1 MEQVIADVKTI
12 SLGNKQ
18 FYRPGVVGDKAVDLR
33 AARLP
38 GEYRRGA
45 LKVDTELGFPQGGPT
60 LRKLE
65 SYPQVLDLCFGAYG
79 ESSEGVRSLM
89 DKMVE
94 SRLKNLG
101 LRRGSPESSKEL
113 GIVTGLLRRRLS
125 SAVMRAN
132 VRCLLERLVLV
143 GEGQGQAGRRRQW
156 ARAEE
161 ERARQE
167 REAQWMV
174 KITGKNLARRG
185 DFPTL

>member
-1 MEQVIADVKTI
+1 
-12 SLGNKQ
+12 
-18 FYRPGVVGDKAVDLR
+18 
-33 AARLP
+33 
-38 GEYRRGA
+38 
-45 LKVDTELGFPQGGPT
+45 
-60 LRKLE
+60 
-65 SYPQVLDLCFGAYG
+65 
-79 ESSEGVRSLM
+79 M

-94 SRLKNLG
+94 SRLRHLG

-113 GIVTGLLRRRLS
+113 SIVTGLLRRRLS

-174 KITGKNLARRG
+174 KITGRNLSRRG
-185 DFPTL
+185 DFPAL